1 LHGKLSLT
9 RLVER
14 VNQRKR
20 PSTFLR
26 VNPIQLIFWA
36 NVIAGV
42 IAPLLVI
49 LILLLGNNRKIM
61 KNQRLSLLNN
71 VGLVLIALIML
82 VGAVLLFYGLATGQ
96 GS

>member
-1 LHGKLSLT
+1 MAI
-9 RLVER
+9 
-14 VNQRKR
+14 
-20 PSTFLR
+20 TFLR

-49 LILLLGNNRKIM
+49 LILLLGNNYKIM

>member
-1 LHGKLSLT
+1 
-9 RLVER
+9 
-14 VNQRKR
+14 
-20 PSTFLR
+20 LR

-42 IAPLLVI
+42 IAPMLVI
-49 LILLLGNNRKIM
+49 LILLLGNNYKIM

>member
-1 LHGKLSLT
+1 MAI
-9 RLVER
+9 
-14 VNQRKR
+14 
-20 PSTFLR
+20 TFLR

-71 VGLVLIALIML
+71 VDLVLIALIML

>member
-1 LHGKLSLT
+1 MAI
-9 RLVER
+9 
-14 VNQRKR
+14 
-20 PSTFLR
+20 TFLR

-82 VGAVLLFYGLATGQ
+82 GGAVLLFYGLATGQ

>member
-1 LHGKLSLT
+1 
-9 RLVER
+9 VAI
-14 VNQRKR
+14 
-20 PSTFLR
+20 TFLR

-49 LILLLGNNRKIM
+49 LILLLGNNYKIM

>member
-1 LHGKLSLT
+1 M
-9 RLVER
+9 
-14 VNQRKR
+14 
-20 PSTFLR
+20 R

>member
-1 LHGKLSLT
+1 MAI
-9 RLVER
+9 
-14 VNQRKR
+14 
-20 PSTFLR
+20 TFLR
-26 VNPIQLIFWA
+26 VNPTQLIFWA

-49 LILLLGNNRKIM
+49 LILMLGNNRKIM
-61 KNQRLSLLNN
+61 KNQRLSLLND

>member
-1 LHGKLSLT
+1 MAI
-9 RLVER
+9 
-14 VNQRKR
+14 
-20 PSTFLR
+20 TFLR

>member
-1 LHGKLSLT
+1 
-9 RLVER
+9 VAI
-14 VNQRKR
+14 
-20 PSTFLR
+20 TFLR

>member
-1 LHGKLSLT
+1 M
-9 RLVER
+9 VI
-14 VNQRKR
+14 
-20 PSTFLR
+20 TFLR

>member
-1 LHGKLSLT
+1 M
-9 RLVER
+9 ER
-14 VNQRKR
+14 VNQRKW

-49 LILLLGNNRKIM
+49 LILLLGNNYKIM

>member
-1 LHGKLSLT
+1 
-9 RLVER
+9 VAI
-14 VNQRKR
+14 
-20 PSTFLR
+20 TFLR

-49 LILLLGNNRKIM
+49 LILMLGNNRKIM
-61 KNQRLSLLNN
+61 KNQRLSLLND

>member
-1 LHGKLSLT
+1 
-9 RLVER
+9 V
-14 VNQRKR
+14 VI
-20 PSTFLR
+20 TFLR
-26 VNPIQLIFWA
+26 VNPIQLIFSA

>member
-1 LHGKLSLT
+1 
-9 RLVER
+9 V
-14 VNQRKR
+14 VI
-20 PSTFLR
+20 TFLR

>member
-1 LHGKLSLT
+1 
-9 RLVER
+9 
-14 VNQRKR
+14 
-20 PSTFLR
+20 LR
-26 VNPIQLIFWA
+26 VNPIQLIFRA

-82 VGAVLLFYGLATGQ
+82 VCAVLLFYGLATGQ

>member
-1 LHGKLSLT
+1 
-9 RLVER
+9 
-14 VNQRKR
+14 
-20 PSTFLR
+20 LR

>member
-1 LHGKLSLT
+1 M
-9 RLVER
+9 VI
-14 VNQRKR
+14 
-20 PSTFLR
+20 TFLR
-26 VNPIQLIFWA
+26 VNPIQLIFSA

>member
-1 LHGKLSLT
+1 
-9 RLVER
+9 
-14 VNQRKR
+14 
-20 PSTFLR
+20 LR

-42 IAPLLVI
+42 IAPLPCC
-49 LILLLGNNRKIM
+49 
-61 KNQRLSLLNN
+61 LLNN

>member
-1 LHGKLSLT
+1 MAI
-9 RLVER
+9 
-14 VNQRKR
+14 
-20 PSTFLR
+20 TFLR

-49 LILLLGNNRKIM
+49 LILMLGNNRKIM
-61 KNQRLSLLNN
+61 KNQRLSLLND

>member
-1 LHGKLSLT
+1 MAI
-9 RLVER
+9 
-14 VNQRKR
+14 
-20 PSTFLR
+20 TFLR

-49 LILLLGNNRKIM
+49 LILLLGN
-61 KNQRLSLLNN
+61 RLSLLNN

>member
-1 LHGKLSLT
+1 M
-9 RLVER
+9 
-14 VNQRKR
+14 
-20 PSTFLR
+20 R

-49 LILLLGNNRKIM
+49 LILLLGNNYKIM

-71 VGLVLIALIML
+71 VGLVLIALIIL

>member
-1 LHGKLSLT
+1 
-9 RLVER
+9 
-14 VNQRKR
+14 
-20 PSTFLR
+20 LR

-42 IAPLLVI
+42 IAPMLVI
-49 LILLLGNNRKIM
+49 LILLLGNNYKIM
-61 KNQRLSLLNN
+61 KNQRLNLLNN
-71 VGLVLIALIML
+71 VGQVLIALIML

>member
-1 LHGKLSLT
+1 M
-9 RLVER
+9 
-14 VNQRKR
+14 
-20 PSTFLR
+20 R

-71 VGLVLIALIML
+71 VGQVLIALIML